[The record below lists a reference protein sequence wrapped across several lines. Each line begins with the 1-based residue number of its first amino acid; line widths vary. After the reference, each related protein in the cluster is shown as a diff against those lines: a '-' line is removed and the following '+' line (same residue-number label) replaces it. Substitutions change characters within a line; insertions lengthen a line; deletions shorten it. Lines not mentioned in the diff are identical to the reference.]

1 MEFEIG
7 KDIYITNEVNGSDG
21 EICEINL
28 TSDYEDGSFVIFLKR
43 EQAEEVILALQKI
56 IESNNISQ
64 NDNGGDL

>member
-56 IESNNISQ
+56 IESNNIT
-64 NDNGGDL
+64 LR